1 MKKIINY
8 LTETIKKERSLL
20 IFTTIIFIIGIVVGS
35 LFINLI
41 TKDDKNLLISQV
53 ELFFNSIKKLNNSVF
68 GINIFLKELL
78 DNGLQLFI
86 IFVLGISMIGI
97 PAVIVIL
104 FFKGFMLGTTLGTII
119 LKFKLK
125 GILGCLL
132 YVFPVMIL
140 NIIVYIYFSFFA
152 VHVSVKFLKA
162 LIKKENLNFRTFLGK
177 YILTFL
183 ISILCMTILCLLDA
197 FLTPLILKLFT
208 FII

>member
-152 VHVSVKFLKA
+152 VHVSIKFLKA

>member
-1 MKKIINY
+1 MVYSRI
-8 LTETIKKERSLL
+8 R
-20 IFTTIIFIIGIVVGS
+20 
-35 LFINLI
+35 
-41 TKDDKNLLISQV
+41 
-53 ELFFNSIKKLNNSVF
+53 
-68 GINIFLKELL
+68 
-78 DNGLQLFI
+78 
-86 IFVLGISMIGI
+86 IGI

>member
-78 DNGLQLFI
+78 DNVLQLFI